1 MRCLLYPSNLVCSQ
15 PSTAHSQSRA
25 VVRQSRDSRTSIQTS
40 QNDSGRRSPRCL
52 LLSSDVRSS
61 IQLPRSQLTAA
72 QGPATMT
79 ELKKYLSTLP
89 EFSTTSS
96 RLSFLYSSLAPRKSA
111 NPTGFSSAIGWWRL
125 LLLDLVAKGHLGED
139 KLILVADDTLRE
151 ALRWDKIGR
160 PSSLGTILV
169 RC

>member
-1 MRCLLYPSNLVCSQ
+1 
-15 PSTAHSQSRA
+15 
-25 VVRQSRDSRTSIQTS
+25 
-40 QNDSGRRSPRCL
+40 
-52 LLSSDVRSS
+52 
-61 IQLPRSQLTAA
+61 
-72 QGPATMT
+72 MT